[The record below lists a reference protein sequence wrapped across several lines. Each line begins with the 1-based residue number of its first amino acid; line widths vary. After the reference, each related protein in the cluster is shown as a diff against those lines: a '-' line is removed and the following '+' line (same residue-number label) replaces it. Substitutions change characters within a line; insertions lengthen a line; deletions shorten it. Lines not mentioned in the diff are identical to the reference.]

1 MSDTHG
7 KKKALGRGLS
17 ALLDTSGSD
26 NPQVNLPDEFISGSF
41 RQVRIDQIEANP
53 FQPRNHFNENE
64 LRELADSIR
73 EHGIIQPLT
82 IRKIDSNKYQL
93 ISGERRLRASQLA
106 GLIEVPAYI
115 RVANDEQMLE
125 MALVENIQREELNP
139 IEIAISFQ
147 RLLEECH
154 IKQEELSHKVG
165 KDRTTISNYI
175 RLLKLP
181 NEIQVAVRDNLI
193 SNGHARAMITLNDEK
208 AQLVILK
215 NILEK
220 KSSVRQ
226 VEEMVRNIAVEEEK
240 KVVVVMPQH
249 DHIKEKFEKAR
260 LALLGKL
267 QSGVDLKV
275 NRNGS
280 GKIIISFNSDEDFER
295 IISKFHS

>member
-41 RQVRIDQIEANP
+41 RQVRIDQIDANP

-249 DHIKEKFEKAR
+249 DRIKEKFEKAR